1 LETMMTADTAFTPR
15 EMLSLMMDGQASA
28 AQTAAVVQACQDD
41 AELMQAWASYHAVG
55 DALRSP
61 WRDARLSASQ
71 RDARPLDLAA
81 QDHMPVGSTA
91 DMQQT
96 TMTMAHSQPAVA
108 VSSTVSMAATATP
121 VPRSATV
128 GVSPMVQAS
137 LASQPAQAEAANDAV
152 FRWKMVAGVAAFAAV
167 SSLVWSLV
175 GVDPTGPASQV
186 AVATQPPVTA
196 QPATVLASD
205 GNGQVMIRD
214 PRLDEML
221 AAHKQFG
228 GASALQQPAGFLRS
242 ATFQAAD
249 R

>member
-1 LETMMTADTAFTPR
+1 MTADTALSPR

-61 WRDARLSASQ
+61 WRDAPLSAAQ

-81 QDHMPVGSTA
+81 QGHRPADGAADLVQMATMPTA
-91 DMQQT
+91 
-96 TMTMAHSQPAVA
+96 HPQPALA
-108 VSSTVSMAATATP
+108 VSPTVSVAATVAP
-121 VPRSATV
+121 VPLSAAV
-128 GVSPMVQAS
+128 GVSPMAQAS
-137 LASQPAQAEAANDAV
+137 PASPSAANDAV
-152 FRWKMVAGVAAFAAV
+152 FRWKIVAGVAAFAAV
-167 SSLVWSLV
+167 SSLVWSLI
-175 GVDPTGPASQV
+175 GGSMGSDTAGQLA
-186 AVATQPPVTA
+186 AVTQPPVTA

-205 GNGQVMIRD
+205 GNGSVMIRD
-214 PRLDEML
+214 PRLDAML

-242 ATFQAAD
+242 ATFQSAD